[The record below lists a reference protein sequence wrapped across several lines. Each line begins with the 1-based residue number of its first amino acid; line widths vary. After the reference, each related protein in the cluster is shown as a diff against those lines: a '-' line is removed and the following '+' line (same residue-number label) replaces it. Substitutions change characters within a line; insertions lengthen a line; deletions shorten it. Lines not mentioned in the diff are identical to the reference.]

1 MSKLPS
7 AYVLSKFLVHSY
19 EPLIRKHDGIYN
31 AGCPVC
37 KEGKSL
43 GKKKRLFY
51 YPQSNSF
58 YCWNCSRG
66 WTAHQW
72 LEQVTGLSRDDLE
85 AEALSG
91 EYSTDLTKSIF
102 GEERHSKKKL
112 PSLPR
117 DSINLSDPLQIQYWK
132 NNGSVQ
138 RALDYIKSRRLDTAV
153 NRPLNYY
160 LSLTDYFHK
169 DRLIIPYLDINK
181 QIIFYQSRAL
191 DGTEPRYLN
200 KVGYDKSLFGIERI
214 DPTIDYIFQTEGPT
228 DSMLL
233 KNGICLAGLVL
244 TKTQKKQLVNFPF
257 HQKIW
262 ILDNPKFD
270 SEDKVVQRKIVE
282 LLENGQR
289 VFKWPDLPYKD
300 LNELAVKKGIDE
312 IPANFIL
319 QNLY

>member
-1 MSKLPS
+1 VSKLPS

-58 YCWNCSRG
+58 YCWNCNKS
-66 WTAHQW
+66 WNAYEWITN
-72 LEQVTGLSRDDLE
+72 VTGSSKEDIEIEARSR
-85 AEALSG
+85 
-91 EYSTDLTKSIF
+91 EYSTDLSERIFNGPKTTKKI
-102 GEERHSKKKL
+102 L
-112 PSLPR
+112 PSLPH
-117 DSINLSDPLQIQYWK
+117 DCINLSDHQQQKFWK
-132 NNGSVQ
+132 NNGSYN
-138 RALDYIKSRRLDTAV
+138 RAMDYIKSRRLDTAV

-228 DSMLL
+228 DCMFL
-233 KNGICLAGLVL
+233 KNGVCLAGLVL

-312 IPANFIL
+312 IPISFIL